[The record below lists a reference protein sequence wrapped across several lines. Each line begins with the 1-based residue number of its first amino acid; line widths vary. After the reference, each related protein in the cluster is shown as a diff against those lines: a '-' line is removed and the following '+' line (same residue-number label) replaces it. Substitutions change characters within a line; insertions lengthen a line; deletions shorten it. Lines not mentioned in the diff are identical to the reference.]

1 MFHGSVRLEPS
12 GLKEFHAMN
21 DVKPNNDVQ
30 KGPPQKSKGAIDFQ

>member
-1 MFHGSVRLEPS
+1 MFHGSGSLRPS

-21 DVKPNNDVQ
+21 DIKRNNDVK